1 MSMRERFEGIPMF
14 RGLPPQ
20 QMEELGK
27 IVITQS
33 FKRGESIFL
42 EGEEAHGFYVVSSGR
57 VKVFK
62 ISFEGKE
69 QILHILGP
77 GEPFAEVP
85 VFAGNNFPA
94 NAEALEQSSAL
105 YFSREKFFS
114 LIEKVPQLAMNML
127 AILSVRLHQ
136 FTVLIEDLAL
146 KEVPGRLAAYLLYL
160 NEKQESPEQ
169 VTLDITKTQLASL
182 LGTIPETL
190 SRMLA
195 RMTSEGIISSQGT
208 SGVRLVS
215 IDMLGKLASGEV
227 RLSKR

>member
-1 MSMRERFEGIPMF
+1 MNMCEQLEGIPMF
-14 RGLPPQ
+14 RGLPLEQ
-20 QMEELGK
+20 REELGK

-42 EGEEAHGFYVVSSGR
+42 EGEDAHGFYVVSSGR

-85 VFAGNNFPA
+85 VFAGKNFPA
-94 NAEALEQSSAL
+94 NAEALEQSTVL
-105 YFSREKFFS
+105 YFSREKFFN
-114 LIEKVPQLAMNML
+114 LINTIPQLAMNML
-127 AILSVRLHQ
+127 AVLSVRLHQ

-160 NEKQESPEQ
+160 NEKQGNPEE

-190 SRMLA
+190 SRMLT
-195 RMTSEGIISSQGT
+195 RMTSEGIITSQGT
-208 SGVRLVS
+208 SAVGLDNV
-215 IDMLGKLASGEV
+215 DMLEKLASGEV
-227 RLSKR
+227 RLSKK